1 MKASV
6 IICTYSMER
15 FEDTIEVVNSILQ
28 QTYSNYEIIISVDHN
43 EEVLVALKK
52 KLPESIIF
60 ASSNGVR
67 GLSDNRNAGMKKA
80 TGDIVLFIDDDAIAD
95 KLWLE
100 TIVSNYLDPEVVA
113 VGGKLVP
120 MWENN
125 RPWWFAEELDWI
137 VGCTYK
143 GHPQDK
149 REVRNLIGCN
159 MSFRKEVIEN
169 VGYFST
175 AVGRLNKLPLGCE
188 ETEYCV
194 RVKQNYPNNKIV
206 YEPRAIVY
214 HKVSKQRERIKYVIN
229 RSYGEGIS
237 KKQVRKT
244 FSKEN
249 VLASE
254 NNYLI
259 FLLQQ
264 TLPRLIFNSIKFKKP
279 VENTGKALVI
289 LGVIIATG
297 VGYFKIKI

>member
-28 QTYSNYEIIISVDHN
+28 QTYSNYEIIVSVDHN
-43 EEVLVALKK
+43 KEVLVALKE
-52 KLPESIIF
+52 KLPKSIIF
-60 ASSNGVR
+60 AFNNGVR

-159 MSFRKEVIEN
+159 MSFRREVIES

-175 AVGRLNKLPLGCE
+175 AVGRLNKVPLGCE

-214 HKVSKQRERIKYVIN
+214 HKVAKQRERIKYVIN

-264 TLPRLIFNSIKFKKP
+264 TLPKLFFNSIKFKKP

-297 VGYFKIKI
+297 IGYFKIKI

>member
-15 FEDTIEVVNSILQ
+15 FNDTIEVVNSIFQ
-28 QTYSNYEIIISVDHN
+28 QTYSNYEIVISVDHN
-43 EEVLVALKK
+43 EEVLVALKE
-52 KLPESIIF
+52 KLPKNIIF
-60 ASSNGVR
+60 AFNDGVR
-67 GLSDNRNAGMKKA
+67 GLSDTRNAGMKKA
-80 TGDIVLFIDDDAIAD
+80 TGDIVFFIDDDATAD

-100 TIVSNYLDPEVVA
+100 TIVSNYLDPKVVA
-113 VGGKLVP
+113 VGGRLVP
-120 MWENN
+120 VWENC

-137 VGCTYK
+137 VGCTYR

-159 MSFRKEVIEN
+159 MSFRRKVIES

-175 AVGRLNKLPLGCE
+175 AVGRLNKLLLGCE

-194 RVKQNYPNNKIV
+194 RVKQIYPNDKIV
-206 YEPRAIVY
+206 YDPRAIVY
-214 HKVSKQRERIKYVIN
+214 HKVAKQRGRIKYVIN

-237 KKQVRKT
+237 KELVRKT
-244 FSKEN
+244 FKEN

-259 FLLQQ
+259 YLLQQ
-264 TLPRLIFNSIKFKKP
+264 TLPKLFFNSIKFNKP
-279 VENTGKALVI
+279 IENTGKALVI
-289 LGVIIATG
+289 LGVIMATG
-297 VGYFKIKI
+297 VGYFKMKI

>member
-15 FEDTIEVVNSILQ
+15 FDDTIEAVNSIFQ
-28 QTYSNYEIIISVDHN
+28 QTYSNFEIIISVDHN
-43 EEVLVALKK
+43 EEVLVALKE
-52 KLPESIIF
+52 KLPKSIIF
-60 ASSNGVR
+60 AFNEGVR

-120 MWENN
+120 VWENN
-125 RPWWFAEELDWI
+125 RPWWFSEELDWI
-137 VGCTYK
+137 VGCTYR
-143 GHPQDK
+143 GHPQEK

-159 MSFRKEVIEN
+159 MSFRREVIES

-194 RVKQNYPNNKIV
+194 RVKQIHPNNKII

-214 HKVSKQRERIKYVIN
+214 HKVAKQREKIKYVIN

-237 KKQVRKT
+237 KKQVHRS

-264 TLPRLIFNSIKFKKP
+264 TLPGLFFNSIKLKKP
-279 VENTGKALVI
+279 IENTGKALVI

-297 VGYFKIKI
+297 VGYLKIKI